1 MLTKIIFGTDGW
13 RGIIAEDFTFDNV
26 KAVAQALSDYLISQN
41 LHDKG
46 LVVGY
51 DTRFMSNRFAK
62 AVAEVAASNDIRVFS
77 ASMPTPTPI
86 ISFTVKNRK
95 TGGGVVITAS
105 HNPSIYNGVKFKL
118 AHGGPASTEV
128 TKQIESFLFKNTPKH
143 DETKIERNIEETD
156 FKSDYIKHIKKL
168 VDLQLI
174 GDAGFKVIFDAMHGA
189 GNRIIERLLSSTKC
203 EVETI
208 RAEQNPTFGGVKP
221 EPIAQNLE
229 PLMDAVVKLN
239 ADVGFAT
246 DGDADRVGVVTAK
259 GKFVTPHL
267 VFALLLLHLYKN
279 RGWRG
284 GVVKTASV
292 CSIVLR
298 IAEKFGLPVYDVAV
312 GFKNIC
318 EIMLKEDILIGG
330 EESSGLGFKNH
341 VPERDGLLSS
351 LFVLEFMA
359 MKRKSLNQL
368 LAELRKE
375 FGEIHYDRIDL
386 PYEKPDRM
394 DLIPKLQLRP
404 PQQIDNLHVENV
416 STYRGVQAVNG
427 IKFHFTDKRSWLLI
441 RASETEP
448 LIRIYSEST
457 SDEMVQQLLHQG
469 LELLKTTTAGGI
481 AN

>member
-1 MLTKIIFGTDGW
+1 MLTRIIFGTDGW

-26 KAVAQALSDYLISQN
+26 KAVAQALSDYLISEN

-62 AVAEVAASNDIRVFS
+62 AVAEVAASNNIQVLL
-77 ASMPTPTPI
+77 ASKPTPTPI
-86 ISFTVKNRK
+86 VSFTVTNRK

-105 HNPSIYNGVKFKL
+105 HNPPIYNGIKFKL
-118 AHGGPASTEV
+118 EHGGPAPTEI
-128 TKQIESFLFKNTPKH
+128 TKKIESFLFKNTPKH
-143 DETKIERNIEETD
+143 NEPKIDQNIKEVD
-156 FKSDYIKHIKKL
+156 FESDYVEHIKKL

-174 GDAGFKVIFDAMHGA
+174 GNTGFKVIFDAMHGA
-189 GNRIIERLLSSTKC
+189 GNRIVERLLSSTKC
-203 EVETI
+203 VVKTI

-221 EPIAQNLE
+221 EPIARNLK
-229 PLMDAVVKLN
+229 PLMDAVVESN

-259 GKFVTPHL
+259 GSFVTPHE

-292 CSIVLR
+292 CSIVPR
-298 IAEKFGLPVYDVAV
+298 MAEKFGLPVYDVAV

-330 EESSGLGFKNH
+330 EESSGLGFKNN
-341 VPERDGLLSS
+341 VPERDGILSS
-351 LFVLEFMA
+351 LFTLEFMA
-359 MKRKSLNQL
+359 MEGKSLDQL

-375 FGEIHYDRIDL
+375 FGELHYDRIDL

-394 DLIPKLQLRP
+394 SLIPKLQLRP
-404 PQQIDNLHVENV
+404 PRQIGNLPVEKIA
-416 STYRGVQAVNG
+416 TYMGVEAVNG
-427 IKFHFTDKRSWLLI
+427 IKFHFADKRSWLLI

-457 SDEMVQQLLHQG
+457 SDEMVQRLLHKG
-469 LELLKTTTAGGI
+469 LELLETVT
-481 AN
+481 

>member
-1 MLTKIIFGTDGW
+1 MNKIIFGTDGW

-26 KAVAQALSDYLISQN
+26 KAVAQALADYLISQN
-41 LHDKG
+41 LNDKG

-51 DTRFMSNRFAK
+51 DTRFMSDKFAK
-62 AVAEVAASNDIRVFS
+62 EVAEVAASNNIQVAL
-77 ASMPTPTPI
+77 ASKPTPTPI

-95 TGGGVVITAS
+95 AGGGVVITAS
-105 HNPSIYNGVKFKL
+105 HNPPIYNGVKFKL
-118 AHGGPASTEV
+118 EHGGPAPTEI
-128 TKQIESFLFKNTPKH
+128 TKQIESLLFKNPPKH
-143 DETKIERNIEETD
+143 DKTKIERNIEETD
-156 FKSDYIKHIKKL
+156 FESDYVEHIKKL

-174 GDAGFKVIFDAMHGA
+174 GNTSFKVMFDAMHGA

-203 EVETI
+203 KVKTI

-221 EPIAQNLE
+221 EPIAQNLK
-229 PLMDAVVKLN
+229 PLMDTVVELN

-246 DGDADRVGVVTAK
+246 DGDADRAGVVTSK
-259 GKFVTPHL
+259 GKFVTPHE

-292 CSIVLR
+292 CSIVPR
-298 IAEKFGLPVYDVAV
+298 IAEKLGLPVYDVAV
-312 GFKNIC
+312 GFKNVC

-330 EESSGLGFKNH
+330 EESSGWGFKNH
-341 VPERDGLLSS
+341 VPERDGILSS
-351 LFVLEFMA
+351 LFVLEYMSLEG
-359 MKRKSLNQL
+359 KSLNQL

-375 FGEIHYDRIDL
+375 FGELHYDRIDL

-394 DLIPKLQLRP
+394 DLIPKLQIHP
-404 PQQIDNLHVENV
+404 PRRISDLPVDKIT
-416 STYRGVQAVNG
+416 TYRGVEAVNG

-448 LIRIYSEST
+448 IIRIYSEST
-457 SDEMVQQLLHQG
+457 SDEMVQRLLHQG
-469 LELLKTTTAGGI
+469 LELLKTVT
-481 AN
+481 

>member
-1 MLTKIIFGTDGW
+1 MLTRIIFGTDGW
-13 RGIIAEDFTFDNV
+13 RGVIAEDFTFDNV

-51 DTRFMSNRFAK
+51 DTRFLSDRFAK
-62 AVAEVAASNDIRVFS
+62 AVAEVAASNNIQVLL
-77 ASMPTPTPI
+77 ASKPTPTPI

-95 TGGGVVITAS
+95 AGGGVVITAS
-105 HNPSIYNGVKFKL
+105 HNPSIYNGIKFKL
-118 AHGGPASTEV
+118 DHGGPAPTEI
-128 TKQIESFLFKNTPKH
+128 TKQIEKFLFKNTPKYNKP
-143 DETKIERNIEETD
+143 KIEKNIEETD
-156 FKSDYIKHIKKL
+156 FESDYVEHIKKL

-174 GDAGFKVIFDAMHGA
+174 GDTGFKVIFDAMHGA

-203 EVETI
+203 EVKTI

-221 EPIAQNLE
+221 EPIAQNLK
-229 PLMDAVVKLN
+229 PLMDAAVELN

-246 DGDADRVGVVTAK
+246 DGDADRVGVVTTK
-259 GKFVTPHL
+259 GKFVTPHE

-292 CSIVLR
+292 CSIVPR
-298 IAEKFGLPVYDVAV
+298 MAEKFGLPVYDVAV

-341 VPERDGLLSS
+341 VPERDGILSS
-351 LFVLEFMA
+351 LFILEFMA
-359 MKRKSLNQL
+359 MERRRLNQL

-375 FGEIHYDRIDL
+375 FGELHYDRIDL

-394 DLIPKLQLRP
+394 NLIPKLQLRP
-404 PQQIDNLHVENV
+404 PRQISNLPVEKIT
-416 STYRGVQAVNG
+416 TYKGVEAVNG
-427 IKFHFTDKRSWLLI
+427 IKFYFTDKRSWLLI

-469 LELLKTTTAGGI
+469 LELLKTVT
-481 AN
+481 

>member
-1 MLTKIIFGTDGW
+1 MLTRIIFGTDGW
-13 RGIIAEDFTFDNV
+13 RGIIAEDFTFENV

-41 LHDKG
+41 LHNKG

-51 DTRFMSNRFAK
+51 DTRFLSDRFAK
-62 AVAEVAASNDIRVFS
+62 AVAEVAASNNIQVLL
-77 ASMPTPTPI
+77 ASKPTPTPI

-95 TGGGVVITAS
+95 AGGGVVITAS
-105 HNPSIYNGVKFKL
+105 HNPSIYNGIKFKL
-118 AHGGPASTEV
+118 EHGGPAPTEI
-128 TKQIESFLFKNTPKH
+128 TKQIESLLFKNTPKH
-143 DETKIERNIEETD
+143 DEPKIDRNIKKVD
-156 FKSDYIKHIKKL
+156 FESDYVKHIKKL

-174 GDAGFKVIFDAMHGA
+174 GNTSFKVIFDAMHGA
-189 GNRIIERLLSSTKC
+189 GDRIIERLLSSTKC
-203 EVETI
+203 EVKTI

-221 EPIAQNLE
+221 EPIAQNLK
-229 PLMDAVVKLN
+229 PLMDAIVEVN
-239 ADVGFAT
+239 ANVGFAT
-246 DGDADRVGVVTAK
+246 DGDADRVGVVAAK
-259 GKFVTPHL
+259 GRFVTPHE

-292 CSIVLR
+292 CSIVPR
-298 IAEKFGLPVYDVAV
+298 MAEKFGLSVYDVAV
-312 GFKNIC
+312 GFKNVC

-341 VPERDGLLSS
+341 VPERDGILSS

-359 MKRKSLNQL
+359 MEGKSLNQL

-375 FGEIHYDRIDL
+375 FGELHYDRIDL

-394 DLIPKLQLRP
+394 NLIPKLQLRP
-404 PQQIDNLHVENV
+404 PRQIGNLPVEKTT
-416 STYRGVQAVNG
+416 TYTGVEAING
-427 IKFHFTDKRSWLLI
+427 IKFYFTDKRSWLLI

-457 SDEMVQQLLHQG
+457 SAEMVQRLLHQG
-469 LELLKTTTAGGI
+469 LELLKTAT
-481 AN
+481 